1 MGVGPA
7 NDGGG
12 EEGNSEEEV
21 DENGEP
27 CKYLSQRGK
36 GRVGE
41 EEEKEEE
48 RRGER
53 ERRGGREKEKD
64 RRTVVRVSNALHV
77 SLHSES
83 QFRTSPIILMFV
95 YRGADL
101 RRRDEAG
108 G

>member
-41 EEEKEEE
+41 EEEEA
-48 RRGER
+48 R
-53 ERRGGREKEKD
+53 GREEGD
-64 RRTVVRVSNALHV
+64 GRRRRT
-77 SLHSES
+77 EG
-83 QFRTSPIILMFV
+83 Q
-95 YRGADL
+95 
-101 RRRDEAG
+101 
-108 G
+108 